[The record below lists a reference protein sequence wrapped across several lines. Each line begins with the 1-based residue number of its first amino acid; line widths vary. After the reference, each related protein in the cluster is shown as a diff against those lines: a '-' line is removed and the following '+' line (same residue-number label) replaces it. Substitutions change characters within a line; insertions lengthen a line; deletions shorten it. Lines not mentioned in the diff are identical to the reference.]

1 MAKNTCGL
9 ADDATI
15 PEVQLDM
22 TEAEHAEAATRR
34 EAMYKRATEQLK

>member
-15 PEVQLDM
+15 PQVKLDLS
-22 TEAEHAEAATRR
+22 EEEEAEAATNR
-34 EAMYKRATEQLK
+34 EAMYQRATMGPK